1 MLFYEKRVRYTVC
14 HEWNVLSNALSR
26 GTQNT
31 RQLNFV
37 QQHLTFSAPLLQFS
51 LHKYKN
57 HALSRKCQWRS
68 HFNPELWVFSMELAS
83 CTPFRL
89 LESENSFWIFGKFVN
104 PWHYCDLD
112 FFLEGGGVIIWHIT
126 TFLLPMQESHF
137 TIHCVFFNLCFRS
150 DKMHYVP
157 LLGIWYREC
166 LGVLLW
172 IYIYIYIWFQF

>member
-112 FFLEGGGVIIWHIT
+112 FFLEGGGHNLAHYHLSVAHARKS
-126 TFLLPMQESHF
+126 LHNS
-137 TIHCVFFNLCFRS
+137 LCF
-150 DKMHYVP
+150 
-157 LLGIWYREC
+157 
-166 LGVLLW
+166 
-172 IYIYIYIWFQF
+172 FQLVFQKW